1 MTPAARPHELRH
13 RFGWLLLVVAALLAR
28 SIAPE
33 GWMPVANAAGGIEIT
48 VCNGLGADDRMVLAP
63 DGKLHH
69 KAPADNQGGDHP
81 CAFAGLG
88 IADAPPPVLAV
99 AAPAFSAPAIP
110 VPDRTPLAPGRGL
123 AAPPPPATGPP
134 ALA

>member
-1 MTPAARPHELRH
+1 MPSRLSSLR
-13 RFGWLLLVVAALLAR
+13 RRLAWLMLLVVALLAR
-28 SIAPE
+28 GLAPE

-48 VCNGLGADDRMVLAP
+48 LCNGTGPADAMVLTP

-69 KAPADNQGGDHP
+69 KVPGGGHGGDHP
-81 CAFAGLG
+81 CAFAGVG
-88 IADAPPPVLAV
+88 VADASPPVPQIV
-99 AAPAFSAPAIP
+99 APTRPAIA
-110 VPDRTPLAPGRGL
+110 VPALSDPATQPGRGL

>member
-1 MTPAARPHELRH
+1 MTIRSPSPAR
-13 RFGWLLLVVAALLAR
+13 RFAWLMLLVGVLLAR
-28 SIAPE
+28 GLTPE
-33 GWMPVANAAGGIEIT
+33 GWMPVAGAAGGIEIAL
-48 VCNGLGADDRMVLAP
+48 CNGMGPDDTMVLTP

-69 KAPADNQGGDHP
+69 KAPANGQSGDHP

-88 IADAPPPVLAV
+88 IADAAPPVPVIVAPPSPV
-99 AAPAFSAPAIP
+99 DAAPA
-110 VPDRTPLAPGRGL
+110 LAKIIATPGRGL